1 MAVIYERLAI
11 IGCGLIGGSVGLAA
25 RKRGLVAQIV
35 GCARSEATRES
46 ALACEAV
53 DYATAD
59 PVEAA
64 TGADLI
70 YIAAPVGTIPV
81 VLEQIAPV
89 VELGCT
95 VTDAGSV
102 KASICREGNR
112 FMPASFIGG
121 HPMAGSEKTGVQAA
135 HPDLFV
141 GRSYILT
148 PQDADEELLARLME
162 FVKALGAV
170 PHVTSPEEH
179 DQMVAQTSH
188 LPHLWASAL
197 ALSLAVAPPDTVSA
211 MSGWDELVPFVGS
224 GLRDTTRIAASDPV
238 LWRDIFL
245 SNRDNVLRA
254 CEAAG
259 QALERLRR
267 AVETGDADGL
277 TALLGNAKAFREY
290 LTTTAGGVDMT
301 SPGLKLAIDGPAGA
315 GKSTVARDV
324 AKALGYIFI
333 DTGAMYR
340 AVAYFAMQQDLAP
353 GRDDEAIGE
362 LAGTLAYE
370 FRNVGDERHLFVD
383 DQDMEAVVRLP
394 EVGRLSSPVSAIPL
408 VRHNLVVAQ
417 RQMAAGGGI
426 VMEGRDIGTVVLP
439 DAEVKVF
446 LTATPQE
453 RARRRYRQL
462 RDMGM
467 EVSFEDILNEQN
479 VRDQRDSSRAVAP
492 LKKAA
497 DASEICS
504 DGMSREEV
512 VETIVKLVQER
523 QGA

>member
-25 RKRGLVAQIV
+25 RKRGLVGKVI
-35 GCARSEATRES
+35 GCARSERTRDA
-46 ALACEAV
+46 ALGCEAV
-53 DYATAD
+53 DEVTDD
-59 PVEAA
+59 PVAAA
-64 TGADLI
+64 TGADLV
-70 YIAAPVGTIPV
+70 YLAAPVGTIPAL
-81 VLEQIAPV
+81 LEQIAPV

-102 KASICREGNR
+102 KAAICREGNR
-112 FMPASFIGG
+112 FMPGIFIGG

-148 PQDADEELLARLME
+148 PQDADEELLARLTR
-162 FVKALGAV
+162 FVRALGAI

-188 LPHLWASAL
+188 LPHLWASGL
-197 ALSLAVAPPDTVSA
+197 ALSLAESRSESGSA
-211 MSGWDELVPFVGS
+211 ADGWDELVPFVGG
-224 GLRDTTRIAASDPV
+224 GLRDSTRIAASDPV

-245 SNRDNVLRA
+245 SNRDNVLRSCA
-254 CEAAG
+254 AAG
-259 QALERLRR
+259 KALEKLRQ
-267 AVETGDADGL
+267 AVETEDAEGL
-277 TALLGNAKAFREY
+277 IELLGKAKAFREY
-290 LTTTAGGVDMT
+290 LTVTAGGADMT
-301 SPGLKLAIDGPAGA
+301 CPGLKLALDGPAGA

-324 AKALGYIFI
+324 AKALGYVFI

-362 LAGTLAYE
+362 LAGTLTYD
-370 FRNVGDERHLFVD
+370 FRNVGEERHLFVD
-383 DQDMEAVVRLP
+383 DQDMEAVVRLL

-446 LTATPQE
+446 LTATPHE

-462 RDMGM
+462 REMGM
-467 EVSFEDILNEQN
+467 EVTLEDILNEQN

-497 DASEICS
+497 NAHEICS

-512 VETIVKLVQER
+512 VAAIVKLVQER